1 MAMNSPDG
9 SALQR
14 GLARDA
20 RPKRALVTAAIL
32 ATLFAV
38 AAVTLVATQDRRQPP
53 APSAIG
59 GSFSLTATDG
69 STVSDQTYAGKWELI
84 YFGYTFCPDAC
95 PTALSDI
102 SLALEKLGP
111 AAAQVKPLFITVDP
125 KRDTRAALSD
135 YLKSFDPSIAG
146 LTGSEAETTAT
157 AAAYHVYVKPQS
169 DGGGDYLVD
178 HSAYIYV
185 MDPHG
190 KFVDVIDGATAGD
203 AMAAKLQ
210 AMMNSYL

>member
-1 MAMNSPDG
+1 MNPLEKSTPQSG
-9 SALQR
+9 S
-14 GLARDA
+14 ARDA
-20 RPKRALVTAAIL
+20 RPKRLLVSVAIL
-32 ATLFAV
+32 LVLFAIV
-38 AAVTLVATQDRRQPP
+38 AVTLVATRDRRLPP

-59 GSFSLTATDG
+59 GPFSLTATDG

-95 PTALSDI
+95 PTALGDI

-111 AAAQVKPLFITVDP
+111 ASAQVKPLFITVDP
-125 KRDTRAALSD
+125 KRDTRAVLSD
-135 YLKSFDPSIAG
+135 YLKSFDPRITG

-157 AAAYHVYVKPQS
+157 AAAYHVYVKPQP
-169 DGGGDYLVD
+169 DGGRDYLVD
-178 HSAYIYV
+178 HSAYVYV

-203 AMAAKLQ
+203 AMAARVQ
-210 AMMNSYL
+210 EMMDRYL